1 MSDDQSL
8 ANRKNSASASS
19 EPSREFLE
27 LIANWAT
34 IYTGNYGKEVTEETI
49 LAWRLGLSQLQPKLL
64 HKAFAECL
72 RECTYLPNVA
82 EIRAA
87 YERIDEVENKHYFEG
102 YSNYSEM
109 DRDEDRA
116 LWKNL
121 MGDFWKEHEKKSR
134 EPMIGQRWTPEDG
147 WQPRKVSLKLEA
159 VRAVTRKPKEVA

>member
-1 MSDDQSL
+1 M
-8 ANRKNSASASS
+8 
-19 EPSREFLE
+19 
-27 LIANWAT
+27 
-34 IYTGNYGKEVTEETI
+34 
-49 LAWRLGLSQLQPKLL
+49 
-64 HKAFAECL
+64 
-72 RECTYLPNVA
+72 A

-102 YSNYSEM
+102 YSDYSDM

-134 EPMIGQRWTPEDG
+134 EPMRGQRWTADDG